1 MEGPGHPIL
10 AHGSNLLDPKSQTK
24 TICYQPRIYKLEGTI
39 RDVFGFQ
46 NQKGEGLRRF

>member
-1 MEGPGHPIL
+1 MEDPGHPIL

-39 RDVFGFQ
+39 RDDMGIP
-46 NQKGEGLRRF
+46 GGRGLRGL